1 MKLHASGE
9 DYLEAVLMLQ
19 KQKGMVR
26 SIDLARHMG
35 YSKPSIC
42 HAVKILRDGGF
53 LTMDENAYLHLTD
66 VGREIAEKIYERH
79 QLFTKL
85 LIDVGIDPVTAEQ
98 EACRMEHTD
107 IRFLK
112 YEQKLAKKEQ
122 AQALKAAKQAKKE
135 RERLR
140 KSS

>member
-1 MKLHASGE
+1 MKLHVSGE

-35 YSKPSIC
+35 YSKPSIS
-42 HAVKILRDGGF
+42 HAVKILQEGGF

-98 EACRMEHTD
+98 EACRMEH
-107 IRFLK
+107 IISQESFEHIQNA
-112 YEQKLAKKEQ
+112 YQKSQYRQNKADKGKEHLGQ
-122 AQALKAAKQAKKE
+122 SK
-135 RERLR
+135 
-140 KSS
+140 